1 MGWDPK
7 QMRNCELSHQQL
19 PRWNLRIE
27 LGISIRWGTVES
39 RLDGE
44 PSNCQLVQ
52 RAELSTERNL
62 PMARGEQQE
71 GELKGVMG
79 AIPVFLFPHV
89 IGSFLRIPQ
98 LSLYML
104 KDKIQLSK
112 L

>member
-1 MGWDPK
+1 
-7 QMRNCELSHQQL
+7 
-19 PRWNLRIE
+19 
-27 LGISIRWGTVES
+27 
-39 RLDGE
+39 
-44 PSNCQLVQ
+44 
-52 RAELSTERNL
+52 
-62 PMARGEQQE
+62 MARGEQQE

-98 LSLYML
+98 LSLHML